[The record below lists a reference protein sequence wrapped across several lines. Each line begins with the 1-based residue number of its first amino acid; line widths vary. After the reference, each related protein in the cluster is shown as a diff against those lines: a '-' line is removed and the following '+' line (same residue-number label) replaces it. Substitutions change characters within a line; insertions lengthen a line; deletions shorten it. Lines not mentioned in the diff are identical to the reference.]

1 MMKEQKS
8 KKRIAI
14 IVGIIVAILI
24 IPGVLLIG
32 LLSALFIPEKE
43 KITQPEQYE
52 AYLGESGKY
61 KENYVGYNDIFPDS
75 LERVSE
81 VEDFVY
87 YYYNPFDANYFGYLV
102 CEYSQEEFDEEIA
115 RLNSLKSE
123 SYKGVYGIE
132 EFPYE
137 LCAVYADETYGVIYA
152 LADKEERE
160 IIYVSLEFCNYFTD
174 IDYKEMMDE
183 KYLPSGFDAMPGN
196 DTRKAFDGR

>member
-1 MMKEQKS
+1 MKEKSS
-8 KKRIAI
+8 KKRTGI
-14 IVGIIVAILI
+14 IVGILLAVLI
-24 IPGVLLIG
+24 IPGILLIG

-43 KITQPEQYE
+43 KITQTEQYE
-52 AYLGESGKY
+52 TYLGESGKY

-75 LERVSE
+75 LEKVSR

-102 CEYSQEEFDEEIA
+102 CEYSADEFDKEVA
-115 RLNSLKSE
+115 RLNSLESE
-123 SYKGVYGIE
+123 SYNGVYGIE

-137 LCAVYADETYGVIYA
+137 VCAVYADEVYGVMYA
-152 LADKEERE
+152 LADREEKE

-183 KYLPSGFDAMPGN
+183 KYLPVGFDAMPGN
-196 DTRKAFDGR
+196 ETRKAFDRK